1 MPELAYVN
9 GRFCDP
15 AEATVSINDR
25 GFQYADAVYEVI
37 VAVGSQPICL
47 AEHLARLQRSLQL
60 IDLDLTP
67 HNIDFEAIV
76 REGIERA
83 GFDRTM
89 VYIQVTRGVQ
99 PRAHVYADDLVPT
112 VIATFRPKPVI
123 DPAMRQAGV
132 SVVTVDDK
140 RRTEC
145 EIKATSLLPNIL
157 AVKKAKRDGFH
168 DAVFV
173 SASGEVREATS
184 SNIFAVCGGTLLTPA
199 RSSSILHGI
208 TRKYI
213 LQCAERIEVPVD
225 ESSLTVS
232 RLESA
237 DEVFLSSSVLDI
249 LPVTRVNTK
258 TIADGKP
265 GPLTARLHKC
275 FLEGLPV

>member
-1 MPELAYVN
+1 MQELAYFN

-15 AEATVSINDR
+15 AEATISINDR
-25 GFQYADAVYEVI
+25 GFQYADSVYEVV
-37 VAVGSQPICL
+37 VAFGAQPFCL
-47 AEHLARLQRSLQL
+47 AEHLARLQRSLEL
-60 IDLDLTP
+60 IDLDITP
-67 HNIDFEAIV
+67 HNINFEAIV

-89 VYIQVTRGVQ
+89 IYIQVTRGVQ

-123 DPAMRQAGV
+123 DPAMRANGV
-132 SVVTVDDK
+132 SVVTVDDT
-140 RRTEC
+140 RRAHC
-145 EIKATSLLPNIL
+145 EAKATSLLPNIL
-157 AVKKAKRDGFH
+157 AIKKAKREGFH

-173 SASGEVREATS
+173 SPSGQVREATS
-184 SNIFAVCGGTLLTPA
+184 SNIFAVCGPALLTPA

-213 LQCAERIEVPVD
+213 LQCAKRIEVPLD
-225 ESSLTVS
+225 QSPLTVS
-232 RLESA
+232 KLESA

-249 LPVTRVNTK
+249 LPVTRVNDK

-265 GPLTARLHKC
+265 GPLTTRLHKC